1 MGSLPC
7 KNLIGTNS
15 RALSSLTHSLKPA
28 ENGRNFENLDS
39 NFSNGSRGLL
49 DFWASDWNL
58 LVRLNYVTMD

>member
-1 MGSLPC
+1 MGSLAC

-39 NFSNGSRGLL
+39 NFSNGSSKDYWTSGLQIGIC
-49 DFWASDWNL
+49 
-58 LVRLNYVTMD
+58 

>member
-1 MGSLPC
+1 MGSLPY

-39 NFSNGSRGLL
+39 NFSDGSSK
-49 DFWASDWNL
+49 D
-58 LVRLNYVTMD
+58 Y